1 MDAVRAQFLAT
12 GNNLLSNDGPGF
24 RPRVRAASAA
34 GGAGT
39 APGADKG
46 TFVLTCALVHTVI
59 VGVGLGLG
67 RDTRLLTS
75 LQEKMA
81 TMIKAYFGC
90 FAFLALALY
99 IAWEYNVG
107 PVPAALAHTP
117 GVNATSFVLFGA
129 ASMSLW
135 LGCSMLVP
143 HSGLGDKAASST
155 ALHAAIVAAGVC
167 LTLFDASVTA
177 SLACFTICG
186 SAGVLAN
193 SLPTAQRRAAISWG
207 SF

>member
-1 MDAVRAQFLAT
+1 M
-12 GNNLLSNDGPGF
+12 
-24 RPRVRAASAA
+24 
-34 GGAGT
+34 
-39 APGADKG
+39 
-46 TFVLTCALVHTVI
+46 I

-81 TMIKAYFGC
+81 TMVKAYFGC

-99 IAWEYNVG
+99 LAWEYDVG

-117 GVNATSFVLFGA
+117 GVNTTSFVLFGA

-155 ALHAAIVAAGVC
+155 ALHGAIAAAGLC
-167 LTLFDASVTA
+167 LTLCDASVTA
-177 SLACFTICG
+177 CLACFTVFG
-186 SAGVLAN
+186 AAGVLSN
-193 SLPTAQRRAAISWG
+193 SLPTARSAGISWG